1 VNEGIPQQAGR
12 QVPGMLVGNQFKP
25 DVIDPVVLKSWVL
38 AQGRTRRE
46 VTRTFYDAPMPG
58 LNVPGFAQQNLRL
71 RVASTTFREA
81 AATALT
87 TAYDHATHYSYDI
100 HGNVKELIQDIP
112 QLGTDGG
119 SNGNPTY
126 VNHRYKKLRYT
137 YDLISGNVL
146 RVDYGTGDD
155 QMHHRYTYDADNRIT
170 EVETSADAV
179 VWHQDA
185 EYFYYPHGPLQRVE
199 LGEHKVQ
206 GVDYAYTLQGW
217 LKGINSDRLTP
228 ETDMGHDGVPGN
240 PNAHVGR
247 DAYAESIGY
256 FGDEDYKAI
265 DASRWGGSP
274 ERPFAPVG
282 TSGTLSAAYNPLYNG
297 NIAHTVHSLQPWG
310 GWTSPTQPAQVLAQV
325 YRYDQLNRLKQAQ
338 GVEGLTAVANTW
350 NGVTDAV
357 ANRYKSQYEYD
368 ANGNIESAKRWDNA
382 GTQYDDLK
390 YSYEKSGT
398 QLRRNRLYHLNETI
412 DGGYGDIGVDGSQ
425 FEQNHNLIN
434 SDNNYKYDELGN
446 LIQDKREEIAN
457 IEWTVSG
464 KVKRI
469 TRTADSTKPPLEFAY
484 GADGQRIS
492 KTVGDPLH
500 GGYKEYYLRDAQGNI
515 MAMYRHHLIP
525 VPNTDPQEYE
535 ASLKVT
541 ERPIYGS
548 KRIGSYTQQI
558 ELAGVQAITNYP
570 YTQPMQA
577 PLKRYELTD
586 HLGNVNTVVTGRL
599 LPGNGAGSTYQAEVV
614 SAQTLEA
621 YGSLLPGRNWDS
633 NKYAW
638 GLNGQLKDDEVYGS
652 TGTSTTAE
660 FWQYDL
666 RAARRWNLDPVDQV
680 SISNYATFGLNPVRY
695 NDPDG
700 DCPWCFI
707 GAAIDYGLQ
716 VADNYRKGDT
726 GMDAWYGN
734 VNFVSVATSAIPGGG
749 VVGAIAKGFVTSAVE
764 WTPNSGVSVEQDGSR
779 LLMKTATYVAVDRVA
794 SGSASKLKVATSD
807 EAVRAAERRVA
818 GANQAVRKAENAAVK
833 KPNSVK
839 LAGEVDQ
846 AKATS
851 QQARSSQVRTQMG
864 NTALKQVP
872 EKAIEKAV
880 EVGGERAVGQND
892 TAKPARKETRVSF

>member
-1 VNEGIPQQAGR
+1 MPTGGDIR
-12 QVPGMLVGNQFKP
+12 L
-25 DVIDPVVLKSWVL
+25 
-38 AQGRTRRE
+38 
-46 VTRTFYDAPMPG
+46 FY
-58 LNVPGFAQQNLRL
+58 
-71 RVASTTFREA
+71 
-81 AATALT
+81 
-87 TAYDHATHYSYDI
+87 
-100 HGNVKELIQDIP
+100 
-112 QLGTDGG
+112 
-119 SNGNPTY
+119 
-126 VNHRYKKLRYT
+126 
-137 YDLISGNVL
+137 
-146 RVDYGTGDD
+146 
-155 QMHHRYTYDADNRIT
+155 
-170 EVETSADAV
+170 
-179 VWHQDA
+179 
-185 EYFYYPHGPLQRVE
+185 
-199 LGEHKVQ
+199 
-206 GVDYAYTLQGW
+206 
-217 LKGINSDRLTP
+217 
-228 ETDMGHDGVPGN
+228 
-240 PNAHVGR
+240 
-247 DAYAESIGY
+247 
-256 FGDEDYKAI
+256 
-265 DASRWGGSP
+265 
-274 ERPFAPVG
+274 
-282 TSGTLSAAYNPLYNG
+282 
-297 NIAHTVHSLQPWG
+297 
-310 GWTSPTQPAQVLAQV
+310 
-325 YRYDQLNRLKQAQ
+325 KQAQ
-338 GVEGLTAVANTW
+338 GVQGLTSANTW
-350 NGVTDAV
+350 DGVTDAT
-357 ANRYKSQYEYD
+357 ADRYKSQYTYD
-368 ANGNIESAKRWDNA
+368 ANGNIETVQRFDEA
-382 GTQYDDLK
+382 GAQYDDLA
-390 YSYEKSGT
+390 YHYEQVNNK
-398 QLRRNRLYHLNETI
+398 LLRNRLYHLNESI
-412 DGGYGDIGVDGSQ
+412 NGGYGDIGVDASTFHGAHADV
-425 FEQNHNLIN
+425 NAL
-434 SDNNYKYDELGN
+434 NNYKYDELGN
-446 LIQDKREEIAN
+446 LIADKREEIAN

-464 KVKRI
+464 KVKHI
-469 TRTADSTKPPLEFAY
+469 TRTVGSTKPELWFMY

-492 KTVGDPLH
+492 KTVGNPLN
-500 GGYKEYYLRDAQGNI
+500 GGYREWYVRDAQGNI
-515 MAMYRHHLIP
+515 MAVYKYAD
-525 VPNTDPQEYE
+525 NG

-541 ERPIYGS
+541 ERPVYGS
-548 KRIGSYTQQI
+548 SRLGSYTRQM
-558 ELAGVQAITNYP
+558 ELVGEPTIINYP

-599 LPGNGAGSTYQAEVV
+599 LPGNGAGSAKQAEVV

-638 GLNGQLKDDEVYGS
+638 GLNGQLKDDEVYRS
-652 TGTSTTAE
+652 AGTSTTAE
-660 FWQYDL
+660 FWQYDP

-839 LAGEVDQ
+839 LAVEVDQ

-892 TAKPARKETRVSF
+892 TAKPARKETRASF